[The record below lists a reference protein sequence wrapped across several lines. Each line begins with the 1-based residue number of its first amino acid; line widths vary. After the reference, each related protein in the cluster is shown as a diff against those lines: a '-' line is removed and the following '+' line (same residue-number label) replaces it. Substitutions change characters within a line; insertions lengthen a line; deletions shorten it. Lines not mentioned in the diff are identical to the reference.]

1 LLIIKIKNMNFI
13 ELTNTDGSKFIGN
26 INLLQRVCR
35 TSKGTT
41 YVVGWSNNGGFEV
54 KETYEEVIAKI
65 NARLAGVNRLK

>member
-1 LLIIKIKNMNFI
+1 MNFI

-35 TSKGTT
+35 TSEGIT
-41 YVVGWSNNGGFEV
+41 YIIGWSNNGVIEV